1 MTTNLNIPINGTPQ
15 ITYTPSSRHPNR
27 STALYPR
34 NGSNQTGQ
42 TSETAYSFRAN
53 RSVTALRV
61 NSYEPNSSEL
71 LNSNTTRFLKT
82 PTSPIFRKHSSGLLT
97 PPELRI
103 SGSSDEEET
112 DCDEDDESFFE
123 ERDQYGFK
131 KSTQYSTKDDY
142 ERFITDYEPIVQRR
156 REKWHSLV
164 KSYHGSIPARSPT
177 VKRYIRK
184 GIPNEYRRQCWLH
197 YSGADVRMRNHPGS
211 YEALIGR
218 LCQPDFDNEYVE
230 IIERDLH
237 RTFPDNIKFK
247 AQISARGSIHI
258 KDIATLQ
265 SLRRVLIAF
274 SMWSSSIG
282 YCQSLSY
289 IAGLLLLFMNEEE
302 SFWTLVC
309 LVEDIIPPEMYS
321 VTMEGAI
328 INQEVFMLLLR
339 DKFPTIYERLHRQTA
354 LGMPPVTLTVSH
366 WFSTIFVGVM
376 PVENVLRIWD
386 CLFYEGFKVAFR
398 IALTLF
404 KMNESELMSV
414 RDPLILF
421 QKIQDM
427 PKNMINC
434 HNLLE
439 NCFKL
444 TSLSRKEIDHHSRK
458 YQKSRN
464 QKSCSRSVSL

>member
-1 MTTNLNIPINGTPQ
+1 MSANLNIPANDTPQ

-27 STALYPR
+27 STALFLRSSTDPTDQTNR
-34 NGSNQTGQ
+34 NAFNFTHAS
-42 TSETAYSFRAN
+42 
-53 RSVTALRV
+53 RSITTLGVD
-61 NSYEPNSSEL
+61 SYEHDSS
-71 LNSNTTRFLKT
+71 NISNAEARRFLKT
-82 PTSPIFRKHSSGLLT
+82 PTSPTFKNHSSGLLT
-97 PPELRI
+97 PPELRV
-103 SGSSDEEET
+103 SGSSDDEET
-112 DCDEDDESFFE
+112 DCDDDDGSFFE

-156 REKWHSLV
+156 SEKWHALI
-164 KSYHGSIPARSPT
+164 KSYHGSLPTGSPT
-177 VKRYIRK
+177 IKRYIRK

-197 YSGADVRMRNHPGS
+197 YSGAEARMKLNPGE
-211 YEALIGR
+211 YDALIR
-218 LCQPDFDNEYVE
+218 KLRRPDFSNEYVE

-247 AQISARGSIHI
+247 AKISARGSIHTQ
-258 KDIATLQ
+258 DIATLQ
-265 SLRRVLIAF
+265 SLRRVLVAF
-274 SMWSSSIG
+274 SMWSTSVG

-289 IAGLLLLFMNEEE
+289 VAGLLLLFMNEEE

-309 LVEDIIPPEMYS
+309 LVEDIVPPEMYS

-339 DKFPTIYERLHRQTA
+339 DKFPMIYERLDKQTA

-386 CLFYEGFKVAFR
+386 CLFYEGFKIAFR

-404 KMNESELMSV
+404 KMNENDIMSV
-414 RDPLILF
+414 QDPLVLF

-427 PKNMINC
+427 PKNVINC
-434 HNLLE
+434 HSLLE
-439 NCFKL
+439 
-444 TSLSRKEIDHHSRK
+444 
-458 YQKSRN
+458 
-464 QKSCSRSVSL
+464 VSK